1 MSGVANM
8 RKLGL
13 IGGLSWYSTEL
24 YYARI
29 NKQVLRRTNGTC
41 NAPLLIESLN
51 FCDVGK
57 ASTDEDWA
65 HVADVLT
72 ASAQRLEQAGATAI
86 LICANSMHKVFD
98 TVAAAVSIPLIHIA
112 DAVGAKMKADAV
124 QSAALLGTANVMAE
138 NWYRQRLV
146 KHGVSLLP
154 AEMDDVKELDRIIYD
169 ELMHGVV
176 KRDSERTLKTLITE
190 IDQEGIKAV
199 VLGCTELSMIIDT
212 KANVLPIYDSTE
224 IHADAGVDW
233 ILNTQS

>member
-1 MSGVANM
+1 M

-29 NKQVLRRTNGTC
+29 NKQVLRRTEGSC

-51 FCDVGK
+51 FCDIAK
-57 ASTDEDWA
+57 ANSEQDWD
-65 HVADVLT
+65 HVADVLI
-72 ASAQRLEQAGATAI
+72 ASANRLSDAGATAL
-86 LICANSMHKVFD
+86 LIGANSMHKVYD
-98 TVAAAVSIPLIHIA
+98 KVAEAVSIPVLHIA
-112 DAVGAKMKADAV
+112 DAVGVKMKADEV

-146 KHGVSLLP
+146 KHGVTLMP
-154 AEMDDVKELDRIIYD
+154 AEMDDVQDLDRIVYD
-169 ELMHGVV
+169 ELMHGQV
-176 KRDSERTLKTLITE
+176 KRDSERKLKTIITE

-199 VLGCTELSMIIDT
+199 VLGCTELCMIVDT

-233 ILNTQS
+233 ILGDTP

>member
-1 MSGVANM
+1 M

-13 IGGLSWYSTEL
+13 IGGMSWYSTEL

-29 NKQVLRRTNGTC
+29 NKQVLRRTEGSC

-51 FCDVGK
+51 FCDIAK
-57 ASTDEDWA
+57 ANSEQDWD
-65 HVADVLT
+65 HVADVLI
-72 ASAQRLEQAGATAI
+72 ASAKRLEDAGATAL
-86 LICANSMHKVFD
+86 LIGANSMHKIYD
-98 TVAAAVSIPLIHIA
+98 KVAAAVGIPVLHIA
-112 DAVGAKMKADAV
+112 DAVGVKMKANGV

-146 KHGVSLLP
+146 KHGVTLLP
-154 AEMDDVKELDRIIYD
+154 AELDDVKDLDRIVYE
-169 ELMHGVV
+169 ELMHGQV
-176 KRDSERTLKTLITE
+176 KRDSERKLKTIITE

-199 VLGCTELSMIIDT
+199 VLGCTELCMIVDT

-233 ILNTQS
+233 ILGDTL

>member
-1 MSGVANM
+1 M

-29 NKQVLRRTNGTC
+29 NKQVLWRTNGTC
-41 NAPLLIESLN
+41 KAPLLIESLN
-51 FCDVGK
+51 FCDDGK
-57 ASTDEDWA
+57 ASAPEDWV
-65 HVADVLT
+65 HVADMLV
-72 ASAQRLEQAGATAI
+72 ASARRLEQAGATSL

-98 TVAAAVSIPLIHIA
+98 DVARAVSIPLIHIA
-112 DAVGAKMKADAV
+112 NAVGEKMKADAV
-124 QSAALLGTANVMAE
+124 PSAALLGTANVMAE

-154 AEMDDVKELDRIIYD
+154 AEMNDVKDLERIIYE
-169 ELMHGVV
+169 ELKHGLI
-176 KRDSERTLKTLITE
+176 KRDSERMLKTIITE

-199 VLGCTELSMIIDT
+199 VLGCTELCKLVDT

-233 ILNTQS
+233 ILGDAI

>member
-1 MSGVANM
+1 M

-13 IGGLSWYSTEL
+13 IGGMSWYSTEL

-65 HVADVLT
+65 HVTEVLT

-98 TVAAAVSIPLIHIA
+98 KVAAAVPIPLIHIA
-112 DAVGAKMKADAV
+112 DAVGVKMKADAV
-124 QSAALLGTANVMAE
+124 PSAALLGTANVMAE

-190 IDQEGIKAV
+190 IDQEGIKAI
-199 VLGCTELSMIIDT
+199 VLGCTELSMVIDT
-212 KANVLPIYDSTE
+212 KANVLPIYDSAE

-233 ILNTQS
+233 ILGSHA

>member
-1 MSGVANM
+1 MNAH
-8 RKLGL
+8 
-13 IGGLSWYSTEL
+13 
-24 YYARI
+24 ARFTHM
-29 NKQVLRRTNGTC
+29 KDGTQ
-41 NAPLLIESLN
+41 
-51 FCDVGK
+51 
-57 ASTDEDWA
+57 EDWA
-65 HVADVLT
+65 HVAEVLI
-72 ASAQRLEQAGATAI
+72 ASARRLEQAGATAI

-98 TVAAAVSIPLIHIA
+98 TVAAAVSIPLLHIA

-124 QSAALLGTANVMAE
+124 VSAALLGTANVMAE

-154 AEMDDVKELDRIIYD
+154 AEMDDVKDLDRIIYD

-199 VLGCTELSMIIDT
+199 VLGCTELSMVIDT
-212 KANVLPIYDSTE
+212 KANVLPIYDSAE

-233 ILNTQS
+233 ILGSHA